1 MQENKYLTYYW
12 LKYNA
17 NLLKK
22 QKYFA
27 FNNYSFVKYA
37 LSIYKTQNCQIYAS
51 APERNNPSISNSP
64 E

>member
-12 LKYNA
+12 LIYNA

-27 FNNYSFVKYA
+27 FNNYSFVKYD
-37 LSIYKTQNCQIYAS
+37 LSFLRFI
-51 APERNNPSISNSP
+51 
-64 E
+64 

>member
-22 QKYFA
+22 RKYYTLNIFSFA
-27 FNNYSFVKYA
+27 EHS
-37 LSIYKTQNCQIYAS
+37 Q
-51 APERNNPSISNSP
+51 
-64 E
+64 

>member
-1 MQENKYLTYYW
+1 MQENKYLRYYW

-37 LSIYKTQNCQIYAS
+37 LSIYKTQNSQTNAS
-51 APERNNPSISNSP
+51 ASKGNNPSISNSP